1 MATNY
6 NKLIN
11 NLETLKLD
19 KIREYLDTYIGFI
32 NEGQKDIVDALYELT
47 DFEVDLRQERAMN
60 ACVKVANFPFIKTL
74 SDFDFTYQ
82 PSLNKQ
88 EIMDFKNLRFLEKNK
103 NILLL
108 GTPGVGK
115 THLATGKVLIL
126 LIVMI

>member
-47 DFEVDLRQERAMN
+47 DFEVDLRQERAGSLT
-60 ACVKVANFPFIKTL
+60 VGGLRKKKKIDLITSYL
-74 SDFDFTYQ
+74 S
-82 PSLNKQ
+82 
-88 EIMDFKNLRFLEKNK
+88 NL
-103 NILLL
+103 
-108 GTPGVGK
+108 
-115 THLATGKVLIL
+115 HQ
-126 LIVMI
+126 